1 MKSIKVLYTVSC
13 PCGEQFEKSFE
24 IEEGSEKVST
34 DVQAFCPF
42 CGEYVTATV
51 NGKVVPDIDILRAI
65 EKKLP
70 RK

>member
-13 PCGEQFEKSFE
+13 SCGEQFEKAFE
-24 IEEGSEKVST
+24 IEEGSVQIST

-51 NGKVVPDIDILRAI
+51 KGKVLPDIEILRAI
-65 EKKLP
+65 EKKIP